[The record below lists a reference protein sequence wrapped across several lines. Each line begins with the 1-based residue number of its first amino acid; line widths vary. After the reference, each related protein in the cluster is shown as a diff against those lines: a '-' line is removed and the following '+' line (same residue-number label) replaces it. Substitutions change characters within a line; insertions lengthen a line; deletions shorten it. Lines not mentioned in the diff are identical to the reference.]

1 MADIPE
7 TEPTEIIAGDT
18 LRWNKTLTDY
28 PADDGWVLKYSLR
41 GPGVINIIS
50 GVAGSIHTLSVSA
63 EDTADYI
70 PGKYVWVAKVY
81 KSQDVLFQRSAFQSD
96 AYQASAMS
104 VYTVGSGAVTITQ
117 NLEAVTGQID
127 LRSDAQIAYD
137 NAMAIWKA
145 VKLHGSYSIA
155 GRTYTSRHMTEII
168 QLVEKCKRDLMAER
182 MQEQYEKTGI
192 NPRHIKTRFNR

>member
-18 LRWNKTLTDY
+18 LRWNKALADY
-28 PADDGWVLKYSLR
+28 PADDSWVLKYSLR
-41 GPGVINIIS
+41 GPSVIDITATAS
-50 GVAGSIHTLSVSA
+50 GATHAVSVAVTV
-63 EDTADYI
+63 TANYIAGDYT
-70 PGKYVWVAKVY
+70 WVAKVT
-81 KSQDVLFQRSAFQSD
+81 KATE
-96 AYQASAMS
+96 A
-104 VYTVGSGAVTITQ
+104 YTVGSGRTTVTQDVSAISG
-117 NLEAVTGQID
+117 NVD

-137 NAMAIWKA
+137 NAMTIWQS